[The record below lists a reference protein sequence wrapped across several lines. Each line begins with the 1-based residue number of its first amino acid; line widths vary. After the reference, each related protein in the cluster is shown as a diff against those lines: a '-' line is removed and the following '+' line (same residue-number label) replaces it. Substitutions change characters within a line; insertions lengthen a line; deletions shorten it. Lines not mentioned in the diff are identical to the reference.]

1 MGIGAS
7 IFLIALGAIFAF
19 AVEYEL
25 AGIDIQV
32 VGLVLMLAGLIGLV
46 MTFTMFRRRDVVVR
60 ETPPAERE
68 VIRERDRRDP
78 GAP

>member
-46 MTFTMFRRRDVVVR
+46 MTFTLFRRRDVVVR
-60 ETPPAERE
+60 ETPRAERE
-68 VIRERDRRDP
+68 VIRERDRREP
-78 GAP
+78 GAL

>member
-7 IFLIALGAIFAF
+7 IFLLALGAILAF

-25 AGIDIQV
+25 AGVDIQV
-32 VGLVLMLAGLIGLV
+32 VGFVLMLAGVIGLV
-46 MTFTMFRRRDVVVR
+46 LTFTLFRRRDVVVR
-60 ETPPAERE
+60 EAPPAQRE
-68 VIRERDRRDP
+68 VIRERDPRDP

>member
-46 MTFTMFRRRDVVVR
+46 MTFTLFRRRDVVVR

-78 GAP
+78 GAL